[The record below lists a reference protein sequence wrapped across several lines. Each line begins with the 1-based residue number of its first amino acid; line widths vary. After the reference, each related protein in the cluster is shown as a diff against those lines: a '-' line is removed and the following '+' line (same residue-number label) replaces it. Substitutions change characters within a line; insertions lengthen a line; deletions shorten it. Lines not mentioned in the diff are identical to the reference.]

1 MSKDIQGLLFSFVYL
16 FALLFIAEIVRKRRN
31 YPQSFTRK
39 CIHIG
44 VGFWAFFAYLGFD
57 SLWAV
62 IIPPLSFVF
71 INLLSYRFTIIK
83 AMEMEGKKNP
93 GTIFYPLSV
102 CILLV
107 FFWPEETRL
116 VPVIGLLVMGLGD
129 GFASIIGKRFG
140 NHTYRVWTHHKSLEG
155 SLAML
160 VFSFLAV
167 LILTSL
173 FTHLPLPARLWQ
185 AVAVGLLAA
194 VVEGLSPWGA
204 DNLTVPLLSGL
215 AYWLLFL

>member
-16 FALLFIAEIVRKRRN
+16 FALLFIAEIVRKSRN
-31 YPQSFTRK
+31 YPRSFTRK

-102 CILLV
+102 CILLAR
-107 FFWPEETRL
+107 FWPEPTRL
-116 VPVIGLLVMGLGD
+116 VPIIGLLVMGLGD
-129 GFASIIGKRFG
+129 GFASIIGERWGKRK
-140 NHTYRVWTHHKSLEG
+140 YRVWTHQKSLEG
-155 SLAML
+155 SLTML
-160 VFSFLAV
+160 GFSFLAV
-167 LILTSL
+167 FIITTL
-173 FTHLPLPARLWQ
+173 FTGLALPARLWQ
-185 AVAVGLLAA
+185 SAAIGIIAA
-194 VVEGLSPWGA
+194 VFEGLSPWGA
-204 DNLTVPLLSGL
+204 DNLTVPMASGL